1 MGTNMQTKQTFKPAI
16 DWVRLFSNQ
25 LKETKM
31 GREEVMKEIQK
42 AREKIQVEKERR
54 NKWERY
60 SKVVHFLQVY
70 DQKYVIQSGNEL
82 SMNAIETEVSRKTL
96 IVLPFFFIFFLK
108 HFLKPSPTS
117 RNVGKE
123 KQATSRDKEAC
134 VRFLSNL
141 VHLSSILHVC
151 FQIPK

>member
-1 MGTNMQTKQTFKPAI
+1 M
-16 DWVRLFSNQ
+16 L
-25 LKETKM
+25 L
-31 GREEVMKEIQK
+31 
-42 AREKIQVEKERR
+42 
-54 NKWERY
+54 
-60 SKVVHFLQVY
+60 VHFLQLC

-96 IVLPFFFIFFLK
+96 IVLPFFFFSLK

-134 VRFLSNL
+134 ERFLSNL

-151 FQIPK
+151 FQILK